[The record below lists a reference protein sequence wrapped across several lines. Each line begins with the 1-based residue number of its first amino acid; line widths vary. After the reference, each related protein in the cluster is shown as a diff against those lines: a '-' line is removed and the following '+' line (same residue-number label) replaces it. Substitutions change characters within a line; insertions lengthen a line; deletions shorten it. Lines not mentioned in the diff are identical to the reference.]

1 MANKLQIK
9 RTSVSGRTPN
19 TTNSGNTHFIDTGEL
34 ALNLADGKLFSSNGT
49 IHFEIG
55 ANLSSVSVS
64 GNATLNA
71 IIANGSIGTAG
82 QVLKSNGSSIYWST
96 GDGGGGG
103 EPGGLDT
110 QVQFNDGGVFNGTAG
125 LTFNKTSN
133 TLAVGNTIT
142 VGGSTVAT
150 ETYTND
156 KAANAYSN
164 AVAYVDGK
172 SYVNTSQLSSNLA
185 NYQTTAGLAD
195 NVATLAANS
204 ATYLGGNTASDLR
217 TYSDQMA
224 GNAYSNAVSYVDG
237 KSFVNTSQLSTN
249 LANYQTTAGLASN
262 VATLTANNSTN
273 LNGQPATFY
282 TNASNITTGT
292 LGTGRLPQANTTANG
307 AVILLDSVT
316 NTSISVY
323 APTANA
329 VKTSYDAAIAAN
341 TRAAS
346 AQTAAASAY
355 TNAVAYVDGK
365 SFVNTS
371 QLSTNLANYQTT
383 AGLAANVATLTANNS
398 TNLGG
403 QPASF
408 YTNAS
413 NISTGTLA
421 FARLPALYLG
431 TTTIQS
437 TSAAQAVTGITTLAA
452 GNTTI
457 TGFVNASVSVNSAL
471 LTVGSNF
478 IANTTQVTL
487 ASGMLLSANGS
498 VGTAGQTLH
507 SNGATGSPYW
517 AADDQGV
524 TSVTGTSPVVSSGG
538 NTPAI
543 SLAAGFTPSLR
554 SNINISGGGTIT
566 VNASGSVLWSS
577 RFIVI
582 SNGNGADFST
592 NGYFD
597 INCPVSGTITGV
609 GGAAN
614 VTATAAGIP
623 LTAWQAI
630 YYILPIGSSN
640 SSVAANFR
648 VASYTAALD
657 VPYNWVLVCVRNG
670 DNGQVYF
677 SAGYTLA
684 LDQSIATGT
693 YNARRA
699 NFADTLTAAR
709 TIALSGAA
717 TGTATSFNGSANITI
732 PVTGLNA
739 SNLNSGTVPDA
750 RISGAYS
757 GITTLA
763 VGNTTITG
771 FVNASVSVNS
781 ALLTVGTSFIAN
793 TSATVITTPLTANA
807 ATGTA
812 GQVLT
817 SNGAVGSPYWST
829 VSAGTTATITNDN
842 ATNATRYILWD
853 DVTSGNLTTVGVS
866 STKLTFNPGTG
877 TVAATNFNS
886 TSDINSKEF
895 VYTIDNALDKV
906 LRLRGVSFRWKDT
919 QLPAIGVI
927 AQEIEEVI
935 PEVVEYA
942 SGLKTVAY
950 GPIVGLLIE
959 AIKEQQSHIN
969 RLEEKIN
976 SLLKN

>member
-34 ALNLADGKLFSSNGT
+34 ALNLADGKLFSSNGSL
-49 IHFEIG
+49 HFEIG

-96 GDGGGGG
+96 GDGGGGGG

-164 AVAYVDGK
+164 AVSYVDGK

-237 KSFVNTSQLSTN
+237 KSFVNTSQLSSN
-249 LANYQTTAGLASN
+249 LTNYQTTAGLASN

-273 LNGQPATFY
+273 LNGQPASYY
-282 TNASNITTGT
+282 TNATNISTGT
-292 LGTGRLPQANTTANG
+292 LGAGRLPQANATSNG
-307 AVILLDSVT
+307 AVLLLDSVT

-329 VKTSYDAAIAAN
+329 VKTAYDAAIAAN
-341 TRAAS
+341 TRASS
-346 AQTAAASAY
+346 AQTEASSAY
-355 TNAVAYVDGK
+355 SNAVSYVDGK

-437 TSAAQAVTGITTLAA
+437 TSTAQAVTGITTLAA

-471 LTVGSNF
+471 LTVG
-478 IANTTQVTL
+478 
-487 ASGMLLSANGS
+487 
-498 VGTAGQTLH
+498 
-507 SNGATGSPYW
+507 
-517 AADDQGV
+517 
-524 TSVTGTSPVVSSGG
+524 
-538 NTPAI
+538 
-543 SLAAGFTPSLR
+543 
-554 SNINISGGGTIT
+554 
-566 VNASGSVLWSS
+566 
-577 RFIVI
+577 
-582 SNGNGADFST
+582 
-592 NGYFD
+592 
-597 INCPVSGTITGV
+597 
-609 GGAAN
+609 
-614 VTATAAGIP
+614 
-623 LTAWQAI
+623 
-630 YYILPIGSSN
+630 
-640 SSVAANFR
+640 
-648 VASYTAALD
+648 
-657 VPYNWVLVCVRNG
+657 
-670 DNGQVYF
+670 
-677 SAGYTLA
+677 
-684 LDQSIATGT
+684 
-693 YNARRA
+693 
-699 NFADTLTAAR
+699 
-709 TIALSGAA
+709 
-717 TGTATSFNGSANITI
+717 
-732 PVTGLNA
+732 
-739 SNLNSGTVPDA
+739 
-750 RISGAYS
+750 
-757 GITTLA
+757 
-763 VGNTTITG
+763 
-771 FVNASVSVNS
+771 
-781 ALLTVGTSFIAN
+781 TSFIAN
-793 TSATVITTPLTANA
+793 TLGAYHTGTVNAASHTVGTTFVVNSTSLTFGTINATSNGVLVNTNIVTVGNTSVNTTISPLQIQANQDDTVSAPSYTWSGNTSTGFYRPAADTIGITVGGIEKLRVNSSIIQANAIINPISAWNAANAGGQIYFNA
-807 ATGTA
+807 ATGSRIEWNTTGVAAPAITTRSAGTKIVLYPGVAAASVDYAIGIEGSHVWYSSASLSTGHKWYANTTLLYTANSTGITVNSGGVLPVSNSAGTSLGAAAQRWVVNANTINMTGTLTIGTAGGINANGSLGTA

-817 SNGAVGSPYWST
+817 SNATTVYWST
-829 VSAGTTATITNDN
+829 VSAGSSATITNDN

-866 STKLTFNPGTG
+866 STKLTFNPSTG
-877 TVAATNFNS
+877 TAAATNFNS

-919 QLPAIGVI
+919 QLPSIGVI

-935 PEVVEYA
+935 PEVVEEA
-942 SGLKTVAY
+942 VGLKTVAY